1 MGLYRRCCRCG
12 VVGSDIHSGDS
23 RSSISSTRP
32 MLCSHSCCHGCS
44 CSASSDRNATSAT
57 AAEQQQPSSTA
68 VAVPLMHE
76 PQCAV
81 ASDDRADGAQLFDIR
96 SRNGVAVVMK
106 QSTIYSSVLRSHAWM
121 YIRRN
126 WCTCARQAY
135 IMYQLIYQQR
145 YTCKTVA
152 SDKHGMPYTLCMYVQ

>member
-1 MGLYRRCCRCG
+1 MGVYRRCCRCG

-44 CSASSDRNATSAT
+44 CSGSSDKEATAAT
-57 AAEQQQPSSTA
+57 AAEQQQLQQRSSTA

-96 SRNGVAVVMK
+96 SRNGVVVVMK
-106 QSTIYSSVLRSHAWM
+106 QSTIYNNVLRSRAWM
-121 YIRRN
+121 HIRRN

-135 IMYQLIYQQR
+135 IIYQQS
-145 YTCKTVA
+145 YIPAKV
-152 SDKHGMPYTLCMYVQ
+152 YV